1 MFLYTDRGQSKSKVC
16 SYTLIVVRARVKC
29 VLSRGQSKSKV
40 CSYTLIVVRARVKCV
55 LIH

>member
-16 SYTLIVVRARVKC
+16 VFLYTD
-29 VLSRGQSKSKV
+29 RGHSKSKV

-55 LIH
+55 LIYRSWSEQE